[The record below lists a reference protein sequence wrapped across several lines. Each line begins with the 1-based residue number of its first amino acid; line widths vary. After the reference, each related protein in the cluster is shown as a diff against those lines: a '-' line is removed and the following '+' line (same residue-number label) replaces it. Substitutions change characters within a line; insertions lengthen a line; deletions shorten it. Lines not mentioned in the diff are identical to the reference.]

1 MSSCYETAECLGQA
15 MFGSAKLG
23 DRRRNARMVM
33 TFEQM
38 RRHPGGTLPDKLSMP
53 GDLKGLYR
61 LCSSDSV
68 THGAIIAAMRDYTL
82 KRIANHEGPV
92 LVAHD
97 ATEFDYSSLESLAE
111 NLGQIGK
118 GTHRGY
124 ICQNVIAVEPE
135 SGEVL
140 GLLDQVLHCR
150 DEVPENETLTERRNR
165 PTRESLLWG
174 KGAANLPGNAQL
186 IDVADQGASTF
197 EFLEQETA
205 SGRRFVI
212 RNGKVRKVRGGHEP
226 DGPKEYLKEYVQ
238 GLSELGSYT
247 MDVQRQKGHRARK
260 ARKQAELSV
269 RGGAIL
275 LLPPHAKHGL
285 HGDDPLPIYVVYVCE
300 VNPPAGEKPI
310 EWMLLTNEPVV
321 TFEDAWRV
329 ISWYERRWV
338 IEEYHKAMK
347 TGCRIE
353 DIQFT
358 AVERLQPAI
367 ALISAVAL
375 TLLTLRDA
383 SRRPDA
389 STRPASNLFAS
400 QYIDVLSVWR
410 YGKIRN
416 DLTVKDFYFILAR
429 LGGHQNRKSDH
440 PPGWL
445 VLWRG
450 WAKLQFMLDGYRAA
464 KRDTCGQT

>member
-1 MSSCYETAECLGQA
+1 
-15 MFGSAKLG
+15 MFGHAALG
-23 DRRRNARMVM
+23 NKRRTSRLVK

-38 RRHPGGTLPDKLSMP
+38 RRHPGGTLPDKLSAP
-53 GDLKGLYR
+53 ADLKGLYR
-61 LCSSDSV
+61 FCAAESV
-68 THGAIIAAMRDYTL
+68 THASIIAAMRKYTL
-82 KRIANHEGPV
+82 ERISQHEGSV

-97 ATEFDYSSLESLAE
+97 ATELDYSSLESLRE

-118 GTHRGY
+118 GTHQGY
-124 ICQNVIAVEPE
+124 ICQNVIALDPQ

-140 GLLDQVLHCR
+140 GLLDQILHCR
-150 DEVPENETLTERRNR
+150 DEVPENETLTEHRNR

-174 KGAANLPGNAQL
+174 KGTANLPGSAQL

-197 EFLEQETA
+197 EFLEQEAA

-212 RNGKVRKVRGGHEP
+212 RNGKVRKVRGGHGP
-226 DGPKEYLKEYVQ
+226 DGPEEYLKEYAQ
-238 GLSELGSYT
+238 SLPELGSYT

-260 ARKQAELSV
+260 GRKQAEFSV

-367 ALISAVAL
+367 ALLSAVAL

-389 STRPASNLFAS
+389 STRPASNLFATE
-400 QYIDVLSVWR
+400 YIDVLSVWR
-410 YGKIRN
+410 YGKLRT
-416 DLTVKDFYFILAR
+416 DLTVHDFYFALAR

-464 KRDTCGQT
+464 ERKTSGQT

>member
-15 MFGSAKLG
+15 MFGNAELG
-23 DRRRNARMVM
+23 DRRRTARLVT

-38 RRHPGGTLPDKLSMP
+38 RRHPGGTLPDKLSTP
-53 GDLKGLYR
+53 ADLKALYR
-61 LCSSDSV
+61 FCASESV
-68 THGAIIAAMRDYTL
+68 THEALVAAMRDYTL
-82 KRIANHEGPV
+82 ERIAAHDGPV
-92 LVAHD
+92 LAVHD
-97 ATEFDYSSLESLAE
+97 ATELDYTSLESLTRE
-111 NLGQIGK
+111 LGQIGK

-124 ICQNVIAVEPE
+124 ICQNVIALDAQT
-135 SGEVL
+135 GEVL
-140 GLLDQVLHCR
+140 GLLDQMLHRR
-150 DEVPENETLTERRNR
+150 DKVPKGETLTEHRNR
-165 PTRESLLWG
+165 KTRESLLWG
-174 KGAANLPGNAQL
+174 RGTEHLPRNAQL

-205 SGRRFVI
+205 SGRRFVV
-212 RNGKVRKVRGGHEP
+212 RNGKVRKVHGGHQP

-238 GLSELGSYT
+238 GLPELGCYT
-247 MDVQRQKGHRARK
+247 MDVQRQKGRK
-260 ARKQAELSV
+260 ARKQAEFAI
-269 RGGAIL
+269 RGGPIL

-285 HGDDPLPIYVVYVCE
+285 HGDDPLPLYVAYVSE

-321 TFEDAWRV
+321 TLDDAWRV
-329 ISWYERRWV
+329 ISWYEQRWV

-347 TGCRIE
+347 TGCRVE
-353 DIQFT
+353 DLQFT

-367 ALISAVAL
+367 ALLSAVAL
-375 TLLTLRDA
+375 TLITLRDA

-389 STRPASNLFAS
+389 TTRRASKLFALE
-400 QYIDVLSVWR
+400 YIEVLSDWR
-410 YGKIRN
+410 YGRMRS
-416 DLTVKDFYFILAR
+416 DLTVHEFYFALAR

-450 WAKLQFMLDGYRAA
+450 WTKLQYMLDGYLTL
-464 KRDTCGQT
+464 KRKQCG

>member
-1 MSSCYETAECLGQA
+1 MPSYETADCLGQT
-15 MFGSAKLG
+15 MFGNIQLG
-23 DRRRNARMVM
+23 DQRRANRLVK

-38 RRHPGGTLPDKLSMP
+38 RRHPGGTLPDKLSTP
-53 GDLKGLYR
+53 ADLKALYR

-68 THGAIIAAMRDYTL
+68 THKAIIAAMREYTL
-82 KRIANHEGPV
+82 QRIANHNGPV

-97 ATEFDYSSLESLAE
+97 ATELDYSSLESLTE

-124 ICQNVIAVEPE
+124 ICQNVIALDSQ

-140 GLLDQVLHCR
+140 GLLDQILHCR
-150 DEVPENETLTERRNR
+150 DEVPENETMAEHRNR

-174 KGAANLPGNAQL
+174 KGVKHLPGHAQL

-197 EFLEQETA
+197 EFLEQEAA

-212 RNGKVRKVRGGHEP
+212 RNGKVRKVHGGHRP
-226 DGPKEYLKEYVQ
+226 DGPEEYLKEHLQ
-238 GLSELGSYT
+238 GLPELGRYT
-247 MDVQRQKGHRARK
+247 MDVQRQKGRK
-260 ARKQAELSV
+260 ARKQAEFSV
-269 RGGAIL
+269 RGGPIL
-275 LLPPHAKHGL
+275 LLPPHAKYGL
-285 HGDDPLPIYVVYVCE
+285 HGDDPLAIYAVYVCE
-300 VNPPAGEKPI
+300 VNPPSGEEPI

-321 TFEDAWRV
+321 TFDDAWRV

-347 TGCRIE
+347 TGCGIE

-367 ALISAVAL
+367 ALLSAVAL
-375 TLLTLRDA
+375 TLLRLRDA

-389 STRPASNLFAS
+389 SRCPASNLFAS
-400 QYIDVLSVWR
+400 EYIEVLSVWR
-410 YGKIRN
+410 YGKIRS
-416 DLTVKDFYFILAR
+416 DLTVHDFYFALGR

-450 WAKLQFMLDGYRAA
+450 WAKMQLMLDGYRAA
-464 KRDTCGQT
+464 KRKKVG